1 MTKGIINLV
10 FGKLRHSLDKL
21 NMVVR
26 IYTAKRYK
34 SDEKADIFLKNIRY
48 DLWASK
54 QEYENKIFASRICRE
69 GVSSDS
75 VYGQECIETIHKIIK
90 DCPPTLED
98 MIIYRSGSICEQK
111 RPYVS
116 ASLLYKYSKEFGEP
130 VCIYVPKGSI
140 LFPSFAISPATET
153 SEAEVIID
161 NRCIEKVFGLYVYTK
176 NKHMY

>member
-111 RPYVS
+111 GHMYQLVYYISIQKNLVNPYVYMCRKV
-116 ASLLYKYSKEFGEP
+116 LYYFP
-130 VCIYVPKGSI
+130 HL
-140 LFPSFAISPATET
+140 LFPLLRRQ
-153 SEAEVIID
+153 VK
-161 NRCIEKVFGLYVYTK
+161 RK
-176 NKHMY
+176 